1 MRSRPPHASTPST
14 ARSAPVRSSPR
25 AGRERERAAV
35 DQPDRIPA
43 DTGTGPDGR
52 VTREPGE
59 WRGRGA
65 AGAAPPLIARPPPSG
80 GAGSHPPRGPP
91 PAPGSP
97 REGGPAAAPPDARPG
112 GTAHDRHQ
120 TGYEA

>member
-52 VTREPGE
+52 VAREPGE

-65 AGAAPPLIARPPPSG
+65 ARAARRPIARTLRRPPPPPPPGRRAAPPPLQVGGAAGAPPPPPGGGRERGRPP
-80 GAGSHPPRGPP
+80 A
-91 PAPGSP
+91 
-97 REGGPAAAPPDARPG
+97 
-112 GTAHDRHQ
+112 
-120 TGYEA
+120 